1 MTNDFVKDVRYFSDS
16 GVLEV
21 ESRAGVTWQYVTV
34 SPEDYSVLLAAS
46 SMTDAVRR
54 LIHSG
59 RVVGIRKAYDA

>member
-1 MTNDFVKDVRYFSDS
+1 MTNNFVKDVKYFSDS

-21 ESRAGVTWQYVTV
+21 ESRAGVTWQYATV
-34 SPEDYSVLLAAS
+34 SPEDYLVLLAAS